1 MSKLSELFWKQKSV
15 DARRAEAQK
24 VSQEIIGQIR
34 LSPVCSDYENLF
46 AQVRPLINEMILVRP
61 FGVGRNGARLPLRN
75 TPELLLLNDPNA
87 QMSWADF
94 SDLMFATYLTED
106 ELNIHVHLNKRG
118 RVEGYSII
126 PVGSKFYIGGK
137 PFWQVINTENQIETI
152 GRDEVATIYF
162 SRSPRNPYQG
172 VSPATASRIAA
183 QLDDLAFQY
192 EKAYF
197 ENGAIPATLTF
208 ITASTRDKYEE
219 KREELERGLKGA
231 KNRNKTVFLWRAYQP
246 ETGQTMDEV
255 EVKTIQ
261 APNNTL
267 AIKDIVSIINDR
279 LNKAVGVSNFIL
291 GDDSSAKY
299 DNAELSDHQ
308 FTKRRVFPALTS
320 FWAQFQHE
328 LDRITG
334 GLGYAIQFEMVIP
347 ELTARADMKSQTA
360 SRNVESLLK
369 LIGAGATPN
378 SAIEALELDDNWLN
392 VARTIFAKNLAEP
405 FDTSLADNLKKK
417 SDSLKPELDM
427 AEPDMEHPCEHCSH
441 KHTED
446 YFKPFSDEEK
456 KAKQVFERLMS
467 YARSIAY
474 ENPDFDPDQIEAE
487 IAELLR
493 EEALKGGE
501 GALEALEKLIDDD
514 SIREE
519 ILQILENGVELSDEI
534 AKTIRNRT
542 NNIVKDFGSQVRE
555 VVRAT
560 LENSEGLTANEIRK
574 RLEAVL
580 PSGRA
585 STIARNETIYAFRAG
600 RLEQSLKIAQD
611 NDLKM
616 GVRWVCQHDDKTCDI
631 CAALDGQ
638 TTMLGEAFPQSVH
651 YEDGH
656 VLPNGRIVGMPPATA
671 TEEERKQYTYTNNFG
686 WTQDMWSD
694 YGVLS
699 HCHVNCRCTFSEFVI
714 LDED

>member
-1 MSKLSELFWKQKSV
+1 MSRLSEFLWRQKSV
-15 DARRAEAQK
+15 DARRAEAQQ
-24 VSQEIIGQIR
+24 VSQEIVGQIR
-34 LSPVCSDYENLF
+34 LSPMCSDYENLF
-46 AQVRPLINEMILVRP
+46 AQVRPLINEMLLVRP
-61 FGVGRNGARLPLRN
+61 FGVGRNGARLPMRN
-75 TPELLLLNDPNA
+75 TPELALLSDPNK

-94 SDLMFATYLTED
+94 ADLMFATYLTED

-118 RVEGYSII
+118 RVEGYTVI
-126 PVGSKFYIGGK
+126 PFGSKFYLNGK
-137 PFWQVINTENQIETI
+137 AHWQVINEESQIITI
-152 GRDEVATIYF
+152 SSDEVATIYF
-162 SRSPRNPYQG
+162 SRSPRNPFQG

-208 ITASTRDKYEE
+208 ITASSREKYEA
-219 KREELERGLKGA
+219 KREELEQGLKGA

-246 ETGQTMDEV
+246 LTDETKDEV

-267 AIKDIVSIINDR
+267 AIKDIVDIINDR
-279 LNKAVGVSNFIL
+279 LNKTVGVSNFIL

-334 GLGYAIQFEMVIP
+334 GLGYGIQFELTIP
-347 ELTARADMKSQTA
+347 ELTERAATKSQTA
-360 SRNVESLLK
+360 QRNVDSLLK
-369 LIGAGATPN
+369 LMGAGATPQ
-378 SAIEALELDDNWLN
+378 SAVLALELDDNWLP
-392 VARTIFAKNLAEP
+392 VARSIFGRSIQMQAQSQEPAEAV
-405 FDTSLADNLKKK
+405 DSLKKK
-417 SDSLKPELDM
+417 NDEL
-427 AEPDMEHPCEHCSH
+427 ACTCEQCAHEHSA
-441 KHTED
+441 D
-446 YFKPFSDEEK
+446 YFKPFSAEEK
-456 KAKQVFERLMS
+456 KAKQVFELLMS
-467 YARSIAY
+467 YARAIAF
-474 ENPDFDPDQIEAE
+474 ENPDYDPDQIEAE
-487 IAELLR
+487 IATLLR
-493 EEALKGGE
+493 QEALAGGE
-501 GALEALEKLIDDD
+501 DALEALERLIEDD

-555 VVRAT
+555 LVRAT
-560 LENSEGLTANEIRK
+560 LENSEGLTAYEIKK
-574 RLEAVL
+574 RLSAVL
-580 PSGRA
+580 PAGRA

-616 GVRWVCQHDDKTCDI
+616 GVRWVCQHDDRTCDI

-651 YEDGH
+651 YDDGH

-671 TEEERKQYTYTNNFG
+671 TEEERKLYTYTNNFG